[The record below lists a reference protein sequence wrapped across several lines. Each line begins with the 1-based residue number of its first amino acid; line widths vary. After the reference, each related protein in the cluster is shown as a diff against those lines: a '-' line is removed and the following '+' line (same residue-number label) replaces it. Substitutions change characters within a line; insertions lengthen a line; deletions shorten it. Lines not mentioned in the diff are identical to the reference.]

1 MCKKVFHSAKSW
13 YDKCSFFA
21 SRNLHCSSIIYRRN
35 TITTQED
42 LHMWLADKWKDY
54 EVIDCSQGEKLERWG
69 KYLLVRPDPQVI
81 WDTPKREKGWKRMN
95 GHYHRSSKGGGE
107 WEFFD
112 LPQEWTI
119 HYNLPINKEL
129 TFHLKPFSFKHTG
142 LFPEQ
147 AANWNWFSTLIAD
160 AVKAGRPVK
169 VLNLFA
175 YTGGATIAAAAA
187 GASVTHVDASKGMV
201 TWAKENAVSSGLG
214 DAPIRWLVDDC
225 VKFVEREIRRG
236 NHYDAIIMDPP
247 SYGRG
252 PKGEIWKIEES
263 VYPLVQLCSQILTD
277 DPLFFLINSY
287 TTGLQPAVLSYMM
300 HTVLGKY
307 NGTITAEEIG
317 LPVSS
322 NGLVLP
328 CGASGRFQAK

>member
-1 MCKKVFHSAKSW
+1 
-13 YDKCSFFA
+13 
-21 SRNLHCSSIIYRRN
+21 
-35 TITTQED
+35 
-42 LHMWLADKWKDY
+42 MWLADQWNDY
-54 EVIDCSQGEKLERWG
+54 EVIDCSKGEKLERWG
-69 KYLLVRPDPQVI
+69 DYLLVRPDPQVI
-81 WDTPKREKGWKRMN
+81 WDTPKKETGWHKMN

-107 WEFFD
+107 WEFFQ
-112 LPQEWTI
+112 LPKEWTI
-119 HYNLPINKEL
+119 QYSLPINRKL

-147 AANWNWFSTLIAD
+147 AANWNWFSQLIAD
-160 AVKAGRPVK
+160 AVSKGRQVK

-175 YTGGATIAAAAA
+175 YTGGATLAAAAA

-201 TWAKENAVSSGLG
+201 TWAKENAISSGLK

-225 VKFVEREIRRG
+225 VKFVEREIRHG

-263 VYPLVQLCSQILTD
+263 VYPLIQLCSQILTD
-277 DPLFFLINSY
+277 NPLFFLINSY
-287 TTGLQPAVLSYMM
+287 TTGLQPAVLSYMIS
-300 HTVLGKY
+300 TVLGTA
-307 NGTITAEEIG
+307 NGTVTASEIG

-328 CGASGRFQAK
+328 CGASGRYEATGI

>member
-1 MCKKVFHSAKSW
+1 
-13 YDKCSFFA
+13 
-21 SRNLHCSSIIYRRN
+21 
-35 TITTQED
+35 
-42 LHMWLADKWKDY
+42 MWLADQWNDY
-54 EVIDCSQGEKLERWG
+54 EVIDCSKGEKLERWG
-69 KYLLVRPDPQVI
+69 DYLLVRPDPQVI
-81 WDTPKREKGWKRMN
+81 WDTPKKEKGWRKMN

-107 WEFFD
+107 WEFFQ
-112 LPQEWTI
+112 LPKEWTI
-119 HYNLPINKEL
+119 EYSLPINKKL

-147 AANWNWFSTLIAD
+147 AANWNWFSQLIAD
-160 AVKAGRPVK
+160 AVSKGRQVK

-175 YTGGATIAAAAA
+175 YTGGATLAAAAA

-201 TWAKENAVSSGLG
+201 TWAKENAISSGLK

-263 VYPLVQLCSQILTD
+263 VYPLIQLCSQILTD
-277 DPLFFLINSY
+277 NPLFFLINSY
-287 TTGLQPAVLSYMM
+287 TTGLQPAVLSYMIS
-300 HTVLGKY
+300 TVLG
-307 NGTITAEEIG
+307 TANVTVTASEIG

-328 CGASGRFQAK
+328 CGASGRYEATGI

>member
-1 MCKKVFHSAKSW
+1 
-13 YDKCSFFA
+13 
-21 SRNLHCSSIIYRRN
+21 
-35 TITTQED
+35 
-42 LHMWLADKWKDY
+42 MWLADQWKDY
-54 EVIDCSQGEKLERWG
+54 EVIDCSKGEKLERWG
-69 KYLLVRPDPQVI
+69 DYLLVRPDPQVI
-81 WDTPKREKGWKRMN
+81 WDTPKKEKGWRKMN

-107 WEFFD
+107 WEFFQ
-112 LPQEWTI
+112 LPKEWTI
-119 HYNLPINKEL
+119 QYSLPINKKL

-147 AANWNWFSTLIAD
+147 AANWNWFSQLIAD
-160 AVKAGRPVK
+160 AVSKGRQVK

-175 YTGGATIAAAAA
+175 YTGGATLAAAAA

-201 TWAKENAVSSGLG
+201 TWAKENAISSGLK

-263 VYPLVQLCSQILTD
+263 VYPLIQLCSQILTD
-277 DPLFFLINSY
+277 NPLFFLINSY
-287 TTGLQPAVLSYMM
+287 TTGLQPAVLSYMIS
-300 HTVLGKY
+300 TVLCTA
-307 NGTITAEEIG
+307 NGTVTASEIG

-328 CGASGRFQAK
+328 CGASGRYEATGI